1 VKGTRVGG
9 VLTVLL
15 FGAFTVAGPVMLI
28 KRHVTTSGGVTDR
41 GAADAPLVVMQN
53 IKFQPATLV
62 VKRGATVRF
71 DNKDVAPHT
80 VTVTG
85 VSDSGIIAPGGT
97 YSLTV
102 TKAFDYVCTIHPSM
116 KATIDL
122 SG

>member
-1 VKGTRVGG
+1 MKGTRVGG

-15 FGAFTVAGPVMLI
+15 FGAFTVAGPVVLI
-28 KRHVTTSGGVTDR
+28 KRHVVTSGGTAR
-41 GAADAPLVVMQN
+41 GAADAPLVVMRN
-53 IKFQPATLV
+53 IKFEPTTLV

-85 VSDSGIIAPGGT
+85 VSDSGIIPPGGT

-102 TKAFDYVCTIHPSM
+102 SKAFDYVCTIHPSM